1 MVYCNK
7 VFYKLTEVNMN
18 GKLSTALF
26 AAAFLSHTVF
36 AAERIETLH
45 LDAIAVPRRWSPAES
60 SVTLAPFKFSSR
72 PVLKWTAPI
81 DHFSGEK
88 KYPVG
93 WPRMYMNN
101 FSRTKPAIPSDWS
114 KWDFFEFDV
123 KMCLEGDPDNKNCI
137 VTFMIASTHPRSN
150 TSLRKMHDGEL
161 HSIKIPVSQITA
173 PGKITSFG
181 FSIAE
186 SNYKHGSKLTVH
198 AGNFRLTRSSHCT
211 IDKATMLT
219 PAITGAAPSIKLRLH
234 ITGPG
239 SDVARGVPFQLVY
252 GKTNSVVR
260 EETLPV
266 KRGDR
271 EVEIAID
278 ELQLEP
284 GNYTLNLFP
293 ADKTRKKSLSFK
305 VLSSPYKVKK

>member
-1 MVYCNK
+1 MVYCNRA
-7 VFYKLTEVNMN
+7 VYKLTEVNMN
-18 GKLSTALF
+18 GKLSTALLT
-26 AAAFLSHTVF
+26 AALLSST
-36 AAERIETLH
+36 AWGAERLETLH
-45 LDAIAVPRRWSPAES
+45 LDAIAAPKRWSPAES
-60 SVTLAPFKFSSR
+60 SVVAAPVKFSDR
-72 PVLKWTAPI
+72 PVLKWTVSI
-81 DHFSGEK
+81 DHFTGEK

-101 FSRTKPAIPSDWS
+101 FLRTKPVIPSDWS
-114 KWDFFEFDV
+114 DWDFFEFDLTM
-123 KMCLEGDPDNKNCI
+123 KLEGDPANKNCV
-137 VTFMIASTHPRSN
+137 VTFMIASAQPRCS
-150 TSLRKMHDGEL
+150 TSLRKMHDGKR
-161 HSIKIPVSQITA
+161 HSIRIPVSQITA
-173 PGKITSFG
+173 PRKITSLG

>member
-1 MVYCNK
+1 MK
-7 VFYKLTEVNMN
+7 
-18 GKLSTALF
+18 GKLSTALL
-26 AAAFLSHTVF
+26 AAALLSSTLWGT
-36 AAERIETLH
+36 ERIETLH
-45 LDAIAVPRRWSPAES
+45 LDAIAAPKRWNPAES
-60 SVTLAPFKFSSR
+60 SVVAAQVKFSDR
-72 PVLKWTAPI
+72 PFLKWTAPI
-81 DHFSGEK
+81 DHYAGEK

-93 WPRMYMNN
+93 WPRMYMHN
-101 FSRTKPAIPSDWS
+101 FSRTKPAILSDWS
-114 KWDFFEFDV
+114 NWDFFEFDLMM
-123 KMCLEGDPDNKNCI
+123 KLEGDPANKNCV

-150 TSLRKMHDGEL
+150 TSLRKMHDGKV

-211 IDKATMLT
+211 VDKATMLT
-219 PAITGAAPSIKLRLH
+219 PAITAAAPSIKLHLH
-234 ITGPG
+234 TTGPAN
-239 SDVARGVPFQLVY
+239 DVARGVPFQLVY

-266 KRGDR
+266 KRGEA